1 MRTLLLTMI
10 LSVAWLSAARGVEKA
25 PPVAAAAVS
34 NVQVRVQ
41 VAGDDADGE
50 TKPSPKKSTIVLRLG
65 SDGKVEL
72 KDALPPDVQK
82 KVQEAVEKAAE
93 QPAPNADGQ
102 SRVIDIRSF
111 DIGGSITVIGPDG
124 VTRTQKIGGA
134 AGNPADIQGLL
145 DKALEAAGA
154 DLPDEVAEQL
164 RQAFDARQKDA
175 STDAPTGTAA
185 VLDRL
190 DRILERLE
198 AIERKLG
205 RLEAD
210 KKPDDD

>member
-1 MRTLLLTMI
+1 MRTVPLAMI
-10 LSVAWLSAARGVEKA
+10 MSVAWLSAVRAVEEV
-25 PPVAAAAVS
+25 PPAAAAAS
-34 NVQVRVQ
+34 NVQVQVQ
-41 VAGDDADGE
+41 VTGDDADGE

-72 KDALPPDVQK
+72 KDALPPDVRK

-93 QPAPNADGQ
+93 QPAPQADRQ
-102 SRVIDIRSF
+102 ARVIDIRSF

-124 VTRTQKIGGA
+124 VARTQKIGGA

-154 DLPDEVAEQL
+154 GLPDDVAEQL
-164 RQAFDARQKDA
+164 RQAFDAREKDA
-175 STDAPTGTAA
+175 AADAPAGMAA
-185 VLDRL
+185 VVDRL

-205 RLEAD
+205 RLEAAE
-210 KKPDDD
+210 KPDEE